1 MIIDRCGLVRRHNP
15 VIRHVESLA
24 PLAVG
29 NGEFAFTADITG
41 LQSFPEQ
48 YEIPLGTQSQ
58 WGWHYSNG
66 KNAHALSQLRLESFD
81 TYGRSV
87 GYPSSSQGQEDL
99 FHWLRKNPHRLQLGH
114 FGFRLLASN
123 QDPVQIDQLYEAV

>member
-1 MIIDRCGLVRRHNP
+1 MLIDRRRLIRRHNP
-15 VIRHVESLA
+15 VIRQVESLA

-87 GYPSSSQGQEDL
+87 GYPSGSLVPHIAILHSSAILSEVA
-99 FHWLRKNPHRLQLGH
+99 N
-114 FGFRLLASN
+114 S
-123 QDPVQIDQLYEAV
+123 QDGGGA